1 MSKKSLTESQI
12 KQIIKEE
19 FAVKGIVLTEEEI
32 NELFGNYKRKLIKQ
46 IKTLDPNGDKLVDKY
61 KIYSFDTLKDHDET
75 SLKQILKDLGGEPDK
90 KGWTDINVN
99 LPGVWDILAPEWA
112 WGGAEGTLLGGEEV
126 LHSKERRQAK
136 DNAKAEVA
144 AQLTKLKEIDPE
156 GAAIMQ
162 NVYTQLDKRRF
173 PNEPTASDFKS
184 ESERL
189 SQVYEAIVKDFEA
202 EKINCVTANIR
213 IAVLRYIVI
222 YFQDYRT
229 KDQYYYRMGFSEQ
242 TDLGAKQGAT
252 AKGYEAA
259 YSKELPLGLLK
270 WAAGF
275 AVAGFVVNSDFFQNL
290 LIGMTDMEAAPGS
303 AAARTAVRQAV
314 KQSIG
319 NVSKGDGIIKTVRA
333 MGGEDFA
340 NFGRAGGPGLGAL
353 TPAMRKLFAHEGV
366 MADPGGPA
374 ALGQAITNNLDPH
387 KLFIEGPMSG
397 QGGTV
402 FALNPGN
409 FEAAVQESAKSGF
422 EAAGQ
427 VPAAT
432 LKNQVLKAV
441 GAVGAPFLL
450 GLAASMAAAAGT
462 AAFWRRGAKD
472 EEGKA
477 LTWGSRI
484 SYLKKKV
491 DTMKDVPCDETE
503 KCPDGSEPPCEE
515 KPPPPPPPPGKCP
528 STDEEKLQGKTDWNE
543 EEKKCDCP
551 EGYVFSEIAPRDDGG
566 QGKCIKDM
574 IIAEDCGY
582 MGLRNSEDPE
592 KPGCICP
599 DTGKF
604 VPNEHWDDWK
614 EIGWCKDEEEGKC
627 PDIKEWDPELKK
639 CVCPP
644 GLTEMGDDCVTVYP
658 PRPGGTTP
666 TNVDIDVLVKLIQ
679 QLSGD
684 KTVVN
689 NVTNN
694 FTKVI
699 KQGDNI
705 NIDQRDQSKFNQQ
718 IQNIKTELNIDID
731 SDVDL
736 TQIQINQIRQYLID
750 QKVITITNP
759 LDEPCPE
766 DMIRDDDGKC
776 VKPGSRPGGGI
787 EVEPEQYEI
796 TVDGADIPSVEKTVR
811 DLAAENGWKV
821 DEKGLED
828 LLGRVEQWME
838 WTNARAYGLARNVD
852 VSKWPSPNPRPVVS
866 KRNDQSRDADLREAV
881 LEALAELREAAS
893 AHDTAPAVGTKS
905 VSKAF
910 RLADPADPTRKAP
923 AETGKTTLARA
934 KGDAKRSGAKL
945 TPQTKGDVRDGKI
958 LFFVNKNGANYV
970 RKSLRNFLRG
980 QLSGNQALHPY
991 YGSAGNEWP
1000 AGDWNATLAQAIADF
1015 VYGELEEQGAEVQQQ
1030 QQQQE
1035 AKELERWK
1043 VLSGI
1048 K

>member
-1 MSKKSLTESQI
+1 MSKKSLTEGQV

-19 FAVKGIVLTEEEI
+19 FAEKGIVLTEEEI
-32 NELFGNYKRKLIKQ
+32 NELFGSYKRKLIKQ

-75 SLKQILKDLGGEPDK
+75 SLKQILKDLGGEAEK
-90 KGWTDINVN
+90 KGWTEINVD
-99 LPGVWDILAPEWA
+99 LPGVWDILAPEGVLGA
-112 WGGAEGTLLGGEEV
+112 GGEGTLLGGEEV

-144 AQLTKLKEIDPE
+144 TQLTKLKEIDPE

-189 SQVYEAIVKDFEA
+189 SQVYEAIVKDFET

-275 AVAGFVVNSDFFQNL
+275 AVAGFVVNSDFFQSL
-290 LIGMTDMEAAPGS
+290 LTGMTDMEAAPGS

-340 NFGRAGGPGLGAL
+340 DFGRPGGPALGAL
-353 TPAMRKLFAHEGV
+353 TPAMRKLFAHKGV
-366 MADPGGPA
+366 MTDAGGPA
-374 ALGQAITNNLDPH
+374 ALEQAITNNLDPH
-387 KLFIEGPMSG
+387 KLFVAGDMSG
-397 QGGTV
+397 KGGTV
-402 FALNPGN
+402 FGLNPGN
-409 FEAAVQESAKSGF
+409 FEAAIQDSVGPGM
-422 EAAGQ
+422 EAAAQ

-450 GLAASMAAAAGT
+450 GLAASMAAAGGA

-551 EGYVFSEIAPRDDGG
+551 EGYVFSEISPRDDGG
-566 QGKCIKDM
+566 QGKCIKDE

-627 PDIKEWDPELKK
+627 PDDESWDEELQK
-639 CVCPP
+639 CV
-644 GLTEMGDDCVTVYP
+644 TTST
-658 PRPGGTTP
+658 PRTGRDITT
-666 TNVDIDVLVKLIQ
+666 TADFDILVSLINK
-679 QLSGD
+679 LSGD

-694 FTKVI
+694 FVDYFV

-731 SDVDL
+731 SKEL
-736 TQIQINQIRQYLID
+736 TQIEINQIRQYLID
-750 QKVITITNP
+750 QKIIIITNP

-787 EVEPEQYEI
+787 EVEPKQYEI
-796 TVDGADIPSVEKTVR
+796 TVDGADKPSVEKTVR
-811 DLAAENGWKV
+811 DFAAENGLKV
-821 DEKGLED
+821 GGPGLDD

-838 WTNARAYGLARNVD
+838 WTNARAYGLARNADVD
-852 VSKWPSPNPRPVVS
+852 KWPKQPRPVVS
-866 KRNDQSRDADLREAV
+866 VREEQSRDADLRETV
-881 LEALAELREAAS
+881 LEALAELREAA
-893 AHDTAPAVGTKS
+893 AGTKGR
-905 VSKAF
+905 SKAF
-910 RLADPADPTRKAP
+910 KLAAPAAGEEPRLRDPATGGQLEP
-923 AETGKTTLARA
+923 ETGKTALARV
-934 KGDAKRSGAKL
+934 KGDAMRSGTKL
-945 TPQTKGDVRDGKI
+945 RPRTKGDVRDGKI
-958 LFFVNKNGANYV
+958 LFFVNKNGAGAV
-970 RKSLRNFLRG
+970 RKSLKNFLRG
-980 QLSGNQALHPY
+980 QLSGQQALKPFTK
-991 YGSAGNEWP
+991 WP
-1000 AGDWNATLAQAIADF
+1000 DAEQTAALALAIADF
-1015 VYGELEEQGAEVQQQ
+1015 VYGELQEQGAEVQQQ

-1043 VLSGI
+1043 TLSGI